1 MKKRLS
7 IFLIFVL
14 LFSLSSTTVASA
26 LTNKSELPGLYAAED
41 GDMFILQ
48 SEDRD
53 ATIITND
60 THHSM
65 TVSIKYSHNPDT
77 VYQWYI
83 SDYPMPF
90 EPSSSA
96 FWTDIIAYAED
107 HISQAEE
114 IIFVSNTPSEMHNSI
129 QPFSSAGADIYP
141 QLVKYVGTSPF
152 EDIIRY
158 STTMDGNTVRVY
170 EDMRFE
176 VRFSQNKSWSTAVFV
191 STLIT
196 SVLGLIVTN
205 TIVQAICTAFNVVVS
220 VYASIAA
227 GSMNC
232 YTCTAIFSRYVNV
245 NSSEYPYNMTIR
257 TVSYEAYED
266 ASPSSTRRAEIDS
279 GSRTTSYN
287 KSESY
292 YQNCYAQALDGYNVY
307 KSVGPRS

>member
-1 MKKRLS
+1 MSFTYIFTTSAREIEMEVIYEKRLS

-26 LTNKSELPGLYAAED
+26 LPNKSELPGLYAAED

-176 VRFSQNKSWSTAVFV
+176 VRFH
-191 STLIT
+191 
-196 SVLGLIVTN
+196 
-205 TIVQAICTAFNVVVS
+205 
-220 VYASIAA
+220 
-227 GSMNC
+227 
-232 YTCTAIFSRYVNV
+232 R
-245 NSSEYPYNMTIR
+245 IR
-257 TVSYEAYED
+257 
-266 ASPSSTRRAEIDS
+266 
-279 GSRTTSYN
+279 
-287 KSESY
+287 
-292 YQNCYAQALDGYNVY
+292 
-307 KSVGPRS
+307 VGRLQYLCQL

>member
-26 LTNKSELPGLYAAED
+26 LPNKSELPGLYAAED

-107 HISQAEE
+107 HIS
-114 IIFVSNTPSEMHNSI
+114 
-129 QPFSSAGADIYP
+129 G
-141 QLVKYVGTSPF
+141 
-152 EDIIRY
+152 
-158 STTMDGNTVRVY
+158 GNHFR
-170 EDMRFE
+170 
-176 VRFSQNKSWSTAVFV
+176 QQH
-191 STLIT
+191 
-196 SVLGLIVTN
+196 
-205 TIVQAICTAFNVVVS
+205 TI
-220 VYASIAA
+220 
-227 GSMNC
+227 
-232 YTCTAIFSRYVNV
+232 
-245 NSSEYPYNMTIR
+245 
-257 TVSYEAYED
+257 
-266 ASPSSTRRAEIDS
+266 
-279 GSRTTSYN
+279 
-287 KSESY
+287 
-292 YQNCYAQALDGYNVY
+292 
-307 KSVGPRS
+307 

>member
-26 LTNKSELPGLYAAED
+26 LPNKSELPGLYAAED

-158 STTMDGNTVRVY
+158 STTMDGNTVRV
-170 EDMRFE
+170 MR
-176 VRFSQNKSWSTAVFV
+176 T
-191 STLIT
+191 
-196 SVLGLIVTN
+196 
-205 TIVQAICTAFNVVVS
+205 
-220 VYASIAA
+220 
-227 GSMNC
+227 
-232 YTCTAIFSRYVNV
+232 
-245 NSSEYPYNMTIR
+245 
-257 TVSYEAYED
+257 
-266 ASPSSTRRAEIDS
+266 
-279 GSRTTSYN
+279 
-287 KSESY
+287 
-292 YQNCYAQALDGYNVY
+292 
-307 KSVGPRS
+307 

>member
-1 MKKRLS
+1 MRYIFYIIIAERRICRLLIFSLLLRVKLKWRLYMKKRLS

-26 LTNKSELPGLYAAED
+26 LPNKSELPGLYAAED

-129 QPFSSAGADIYP
+129 QFCGSRYLSA
-141 QLVKYVGTSPF
+141 T
-152 EDIIRY
+152 R
-158 STTMDGNTVRVY
+158 
-170 EDMRFE
+170 E
-176 VRFSQNKSWSTAVFV
+176 VRWH
-191 STLIT
+191 
-196 SVLGLIVTN
+196 
-205 TIVQAICTAFNVVVS
+205 
-220 VYASIAA
+220 IA
-227 GSMNC
+227 
-232 YTCTAIFSRYVNV
+232 
-245 NSSEYPYNMTIR
+245 
-257 TVSYEAYED
+257 
-266 ASPSSTRRAEIDS
+266 
-279 GSRTTSYN
+279 
-287 KSESY
+287 
-292 YQNCYAQALDGYNVY
+292 L
-307 KSVGPRS
+307 

>member
-26 LTNKSELPGLYAAED
+26 LPNKSELPGLYAAED

-77 VYQWYI
+77 VYQ
-83 SDYPMPF
+83 
-90 EPSSSA
+90 
-96 FWTDIIAYAED
+96 
-107 HISQAEE
+107 
-114 IIFVSNTPSEMHNSI
+114 
-129 QPFSSAGADIYP
+129 
-141 QLVKYVGTSPF
+141 
-152 EDIIRY
+152 
-158 STTMDGNTVRVY
+158 
-170 EDMRFE
+170 
-176 VRFSQNKSWSTAVFV
+176 
-191 STLIT
+191 
-196 SVLGLIVTN
+196 
-205 TIVQAICTAFNVVVS
+205 
-220 VYASIAA
+220 
-227 GSMNC
+227 MNC

>member
-26 LTNKSELPGLYAAED
+26 LPNKSELPGLYAAED

-152 EDIIRY
+152 D
-158 STTMDGNTVRVY
+158 
-170 EDMRFE
+170 
-176 VRFSQNKSWSTAVFV
+176 KSWSTAVFV

>member
-1 MKKRLS
+1 MFVIDKSKYICDNILYNYCRKEDLSFTYIFTTSAREIEMEVIYEKRLS

-26 LTNKSELPGLYAAED
+26 LPNKSELPGLYAAED

-141 QLVKYVGTSPF
+141 QLVKYVGTSPL
-152 EDIIRY
+152 
-158 STTMDGNTVRVY
+158 
-170 EDMRFE
+170 
-176 VRFSQNKSWSTAVFV
+176 K
-191 STLIT
+191 T
-196 SVLGLIVTN
+196 S
-205 TIVQAICTAFNVVVS
+205 
-220 VYASIAA
+220 
-227 GSMNC
+227 
-232 YTCTAIFSRYVNV
+232 
-245 NSSEYPYNMTIR
+245 
-257 TVSYEAYED
+257 
-266 ASPSSTRRAEIDS
+266 
-279 GSRTTSYN
+279 
-287 KSESY
+287 
-292 YQNCYAQALDGYNVY
+292 
-307 KSVGPRS
+307 

>member
-26 LTNKSELPGLYAAED
+26 LPNKSELPGLYTAED
-41 GDMFILQ
+41 GDMFISQ
-48 SEDRD
+48 SEDRC
-53 ATIITND
+53 ATIITNE
-60 THHSM
+60 TLHII
-65 TVSIKYSHNPDT
+65 TVSIKYSQDPDT

-96 FWTDIIAYAED
+96 FWTDIIAYAEER
-107 HISQAEE
+107 ISQAEA
-114 IIFVSNTPSEMHNSI
+114 IIFSSNTSVEMQNSI
-129 QPFSSAGADIYP
+129 QPFSSVGADIYP

-170 EDMRFE
+170 EEMRFE
-176 VRFSQNKSWSTAVFV
+176 VLFSQNKSWSTTVFI
-191 STLIT
+191 STIIT
-196 SVLGLIVTN
+196 AFLGKVVTD
-205 TIVQAICTAFNVVVS
+205 TLVQALCTALNVVVS
-220 VYASIAA
+220 AYSSVAA
-227 GSMNC
+227 GAINR
-232 YTCTAIFSRYVNV
+232 YTCSAVFSRYVNV
-245 NSSEYPYNMTIR
+245 NSSRYPYNMTIR

-266 ASPSSTRRAEIDS
+266 ASPSSTKRAKIDS
-279 GSRTTSYN
+279 GSRVTSYSKN
-287 KSESY
+287 ETY

-307 KSVGPRS
+307 KSIGPRS